1 MLSFGTSHLNWG
13 IFARSLAELSLR
25 PWAVVVIPE
34 QALGVKLA
42 VILINCF

>member
-1 MLSFGTSHLNWG
+1 MLSLGTSNLNLG
-13 IFARSLAELSLR
+13 IFASSLEELSLR
-25 PWAVVVIPE
+25 RWAVVIPK